1 MSRERAVVH
10 PANLPATLRAMRGVL
25 TFVTLFATVTAAA
38 IARPS
43 FVFGEHAGRT
53 YTQGEARWRDA
64 LLRAS
69 VGGCKERL
77 PRGARLRP
85 RIRDCVVNQVH
96 VTNLSAHP
104 LECHVTLELPAPD
117 DDGRTRVE
125 QSIRLDPH
133 KERWVATAY
142 GASSLVPSR
151 FATHCEIA
159 RS

>member
-1 MSRERAVVH
+1 
-10 PANLPATLRAMRGVL
+10 MRGVL
-25 TFVTLFATVTAAA
+25 ALITLLVTGTAAT
-38 IARPS
+38 IARQS

-69 VGGCKERL
+69 VGGCKQRL

-85 RIRDCVVNQVH
+85 GIRDCVVNQVH

-125 QSIRLDPH
+125 QSIHLEPH

-142 GASSLVPSR
+142 GASSLVPSHYESR
-151 FATHCEIA
+151 CDIA